1 MCDISI
7 HAPTRGATE
16 NCKCSECPLTIS
28 IHAPTRGATVSGSMV
43 YPVLSNF
50 NPRSYKRSDAL
61 APFLL
66 YPAFIFQ
73 STLLQEERRGSGSG
87 IIYPPFISIHAPT
100 RGATSLWMLQRNSGS
115 ISIHA
120 PTRGATLYLL
130 IFSFYRNF
138 NPRSYKRSDL
148 PARYQAPG
156 WDYFNPRSYKRS
168 DSGRLTTQPTHATF
182 QSTLLQEERL
192 PRMWNKA
199 DILNYFNP
207 RSYKRSDRLE
217 CLTLGVGDYFN
228 PRSYKRSDIQRADRF
243 KGF

>member
-1 MCDISI
+1 M
-7 HAPTRGATE
+7 
-16 NCKCSECPLTIS
+16 
-28 IHAPTRGATVSGSMV
+28 
-43 YPVLSNF
+43 
-50 NPRSYKRSDAL
+50 
-61 APFLL
+61 
-66 YPAFIFQ
+66 
-73 STLLQEERRGSGSG
+73 
-87 IIYPPFISIHAPT
+87 
-100 RGATSLWMLQRNSGS
+100 WMLQRNSGS

-182 QSTLLQEERL
+182 QSTLLQKERL

-207 RSYKRSDRLE
+207 RSYKRSDLSEKWQMVHSWISIHAPTRGA
-217 CLTLGVGDYFN
+217 TL
-228 PRSYKRSDIQRADRF
+228 QLL
-243 KGF
+243 

>member
-1 MCDISI
+1 MQHFNPRSYKRSDHEFRSNNLQ
-7 HAPTRGATE
+7 AE
-16 NCKCSECPLTIS
+16 TIS

-100 RGATSLWMLQRNSGS
+100 RGATGMQIYILQYDK

-120 PTRGATLYLL
+120 PTRGATY
-130 IFSFYRNF
+130 S
-138 NPRSYKRSDL
+138 
-148 PARYQAPG
+148 PG
-156 WDYFNPRSYKRS
+156 GR
-168 DSGRLTTQPTHATF
+168 SGRGRF
-182 QSTLLQEERL
+182 QSTLLQEERQQKCTIFL
-192 PRMWNKA
+192 MHLCN
-199 DILNYFNP
+199 NYCIV
-207 RSYKRSDRLE
+207 S
-217 CLTLGVGDYFN
+217 
-228 PRSYKRSDIQRADRF
+228 I
-243 KGF
+243 

>member
-1 MCDISI
+1 M
-7 HAPTRGATE
+7 
-16 NCKCSECPLTIS
+16 
-28 IHAPTRGATVSGSMV
+28 
-43 YPVLSNF
+43 
-50 NPRSYKRSDAL
+50 
-61 APFLL
+61 
-66 YPAFIFQ
+66 
-73 STLLQEERRGSGSG
+73 
-87 IIYPPFISIHAPT
+87 
-100 RGATSLWMLQRNSGS
+100 WMLQRNSGS

>member
-1 MCDISI
+1 MQVFGMPS
-7 HAPTRGATE
+7 
-16 NCKCSECPLTIS
+16 
-28 IHAPTRGATVSGSMV
+28 
-43 YPVLSNF
+43 YYF
-50 NPRSYKRSDAL
+50 NPRSYKRSDGFRVYGI
-61 APFLL
+61 PCTFK
-66 YPAFIFQ
+66 FQ
-73 STLLQEERRGSGSG
+73 STLLQEERRVSS
-87 IIYPPFISIHAPT
+87 IFTISCLYISIHAPT